1 MPEVVAL
8 YPGTFDPVTNGHLD
22 VIERAAPLFGRL
34 VVTVFRNS
42 GKRPLFSA
50 VERVDML
57 REVTAHLENVEV
69 DSFEGLT
76 VDYARRRGARVL
88 VRGLRAVL
96 EFDYEF
102 QMALMNK
109 TLAENLETVFILTS
123 SQYSYLS
130 STIIKELASYGAP
143 LTGLV
148 PPPVEERLR
157 QKFDAGRR

>member
-148 PPPVEERLR
+148 PPSVEERLR

>member
-1 MPEVVAL
+1 MPEVIAL

-22 VIERAAPLFGRL
+22 VIERVAPLFGRL

-148 PPPVEERLR
+148 PPSVEERLR

>member
-22 VIERAAPLFGRL
+22 VIERVAPLFGRL

-148 PPPVEERLR
+148 PPSVEERLR